1 MNVLVVTNMY
11 PSDKNPFYGIFV
23 KDQVECLRNEG
34 VSTDVFFINGA
45 ERRLNYFTCLL
56 RLFKMLRN
64 KHYDLIHTHHS
75 YCIFPASIANALNGK
90 KLPLILTFHE
100 GEVHFSNNFSMNEVD
115 FFERLVFSKRLK
127 LFALKRTALVIAVE
141 EKMIEK
147 LNFKGKYTV
156 LPCGVDADLF
166 KPMDK
171 IWCRKKLELP
181 LDKKII
187 FFPASPLNKQKGFDL
202 LKEAIKYLK
211 DREILLTTGGNI
223 IHEDM
228 PYYMNAADVI
238 VQLSLFEASPS
249 VLKEAMAVNTP
260 MVFTD
265 TGDSAL
271 VAGNTYGYFL
281 CDRDPE
287 NVSHKLKKALTIK
300 DRCNGR
306 NRIFESNFTLQAV
319 SKELIEIYEMITA

>member
-1 MNVLVVTNMY
+1 MY
-11 PSDKNPFYGIFV
+11 PSDTNPFYGIFV
-23 KDQVECLRNEG
+23 KDQVESLRKEG

-45 ERRLNYFTCLL
+45 KNRWNYFTCLL
-56 RLFKMLRN
+56 RLVKTLKN
-64 KHYDLIHTHHS
+64 KHYDIIHAHHS
-75 YCIFPASIANALNGK
+75 YCIFPAIIANAFHGR

-100 GEVHFSNNFSMNEVD
+100 GEVHFENNFSMNDVD
-115 FFERLVFSKRLK
+115 FLKRLVFSKKLK
-127 LFALKRTALVIAVE
+127 LIALRKTTLVIAVE
-141 EKMIEK
+141 KKMIDK

-156 LPCGVDADLF
+156 LPCGVDSDLF

-171 IWCRKKLELP
+171 IWCRKKLNLP
-181 LDKKII
+181 LNQKVV
-187 FFPASPLNKQKGFDL
+187 FFPASPLNKQKGLDL
-202 LKEAIKYLK
+202 VKEAIKSLK
-211 DREILLTTGGNI
+211 DGDILLTTGGNI

-228 PYYMNAADVI
+228 PYHMNAADVI
-238 VQLSLFEASPS
+238 VQLSFYEASPS

-281 CDRDPE
+281 SDRNPE
-287 NVSHKLKKALTIK
+287 DVAHKLKKALRMK

-306 NRIFESNFTLQAV
+306 NRIFESNFTLRAV
-319 SKELIEIYEMITA
+319 SKELIGIYEMMTT